1 MDKKI
6 IGGSIVAVVAVGF
19 GVYKYFT
26 RKKAA
31 PVAKPIEIKPEPAKE
46 QPTPP
51 TTPVVVMTEEQA
63 DKLAKDIESE
73 VGKIIGA
80 INDGLYTCLKD
91 FDKLLEKSE
100 KEVKEGLADVVV
112 AETTPV
118 VAETTPVVAETTPVD
133 AEITLNTAAT
143 IEQID
148 GVEAVDLKKATEA
161 DVKALCETD
170 APEDCA
176 PETDEIEAVDG
187 QQIVV
192 ENQTTTDTVEN
203 QTVEHK
209 TGCPDEP
216 DAKRL
221 SRRERRKLEQQRIN
235 DMKAKG

>member
-19 GVYKYFT
+19 GVYKYCT

-31 PVAKPIEIKPEPAKE
+31 PVAKPIEIKPEPDKE

-51 TTPVVVMTEEQA
+51 TPPVVVMTEEQA

-100 KEVKEGLADVVV
+100 KEVKEGLADVV

-118 VAETTPVVAETTPVD
+118 NAETTPVA

-148 GVEAVDLKKATEA
+148 GVEAVDLKKAIEA

-221 SRRERRKLEQQRIN
+221 SRRERRKLERQRIN
-235 DMKAKG
+235 DTKAKG

>member
-19 GVYKYFT
+19 GVYKYCT

-46 QPTPP
+46 QPTPSTP
-51 TTPVVVMTEEQA
+51 STPSTPPVVVMTEEQA

-80 INDGLYTCLKD
+80 INGAFDTCMKD
-91 FDKLLEKSE
+91 FDKILEKSE

-112 AETTPV
+112 AETT
-118 VAETTPVVAETTPVD
+118 TTTGA
-133 AEITLNTAAT
+133 TLNTAAA
-143 IEQID
+143 IEQIN

-192 ENQTTTDTVEN
+192 ENQTTTNTVEN
-203 QTVEHK
+203 QTVECK
-209 TGCPDEP
+209 TEATDELG
-216 DAKRL
+216 AKRL
-221 SRRERRKLEQQRIN
+221 SRRERRKLERQRIN
-235 DMKAKG
+235 EMKRKGD